1 MNELTKS
8 NIQLP
13 DKLDDLSKF
22 VLVGREKLNA
32 VRAEIRAI
40 DKVGLAKEVHEQKLQ
55 EAQEIADAVLDA
67 EVKIGELTSRM
78 ETSQGQRTDIKPTDS
93 TVPKSKAQQLEQI
106 GITEKQKQRFET
118 LAKHPETVEKAKEEA
133 RAEGR
138 IVTRADVLNRIVVPK
153 KKLNPVKMAK
163 EEHEQFKEDKK
174 ESVVS
179 FQDIQDDKENVEIIN
194 LSEKV
199 KLMQLLNKIDYLTF
213 MNVNVLNDMI
223 ASLTNE
229 DRSSFI
235 DRINRNIDALTIVR
249 QKMEVANGRQQ
260 DQR

>member
-1 MNELTKS
+1 MNELQTAFK
-8 NIQLP
+8 QLP
-13 DKLDDLSKF
+13 DTLDDLAKF
-22 VLVGREKLNA
+22 TLIGREKLNA

-40 DKVGLAKEVHEQKLQ
+40 EKVGLAKEVHEQKLQ

-67 EVKIGELTSRM
+67 EVKIGELTSKLDKAKNQYAVDNGV
-78 ETSQGQRTDIKPTDS
+78 E
-93 TVPKSKAQQLEQI
+93 SKKQKLEKI
-106 GITEKQKQRFET
+106 GIPQHTAERFER
-118 LAKHPETVEKAKEEA
+118 LAAHPETVKKAKEEA

-138 IVTRADVLNRIVVPK
+138 IVTRQDVLNRIVVPK
-153 KKLNPVKMAK
+153 KKLDPVKMAK

-235 DRINRNIDALTIVR
+235 DHINRNIDALTIVR